1 MTSRSLA
8 IAALLAITLST
19 GAAAFEKP
27 EDIPSGAGR
36 DETFYL
42 CSACHSFTLVS
53 RQGMSKALW
62 DDTLRLMVE
71 RHGMVEPTAEERA
84 LILEYLTA
92 TYPPP
97 EKRGW
102 QNPFLK
108 K

>member
-1 MTSRSLA
+1 MAVLTVTALA
-8 IAALLAITLST
+8 A
-19 GAAAFEKP
+19 GAAAMEKP
-27 EDIPSGAGR
+27 EDLPSGAGR

-53 RQGMSKALW
+53 RQAMSKALW
-62 DDTLRLMVE
+62 NDTLNLMVE
-71 RHGMVEPTAEERA
+71 KHGMAEPDAEERA

-92 TYPPP
+92 AYPPP